1 MRAGLGGTRVR
12 VEADPTDVRRTLAD
26 VLALLDR
33 ADAAVREPAAAVF
46 RALAEAEARV
56 HRMPVGAGALPRGR
70 RAGQHRR
77 RRRRGRR
84 VRLVRLD
91 RLVCSQI
98 ALGGGRADTAHGPIP
113 VPGPAVIELL
123 RGHDAPG
130 VGGPVETELATPTGV
145 ALAVTLADGFGP
157 LPGLRPELVGVGA
170 GERDPVGHAN
180 ITRLVV
186 GAAGETGG
194 AADLTGRTRARTRR
208 PSSWRPTSTISTRG
222 CGQRCWPTLLDAG
235 ASDAWLTPILMK
247 KGRPAHTLSV
257 LTAPELHRRAR
268 ADGLHR
274 HHHDRVATA
283 AGHQTGTPPGDDHGR
298 GPRSSGAGQARP
310 SRRRGGQR
318 RSRVRRRGRRCRRRG
333 GAGRG
338 DAGRGPAS
346 SYGSG
351 SASVPPGPQPLA
363 GVRRGGGRRRLLPDP
378 SPGSDVRPRGIGGRS
393 DGGATP
399 RLPPGGAVLV
409 E

>member
-1 MRAGLGGTRVR
+1 MTGRCGWIDATGGISGDMLLGACVDAGVELAVVQAAIDRLGLPEAVRVTAEPAMRAGLGGTRVR

-26 VLALLDR
+26 VLALLDH
-33 ADAAVREPAAAVF
+33 ADAAVRDPAAAVF

-56 HRMPVGAGALPRGR
+56 HRMPVERVHFHEVGALDSIADVVGVV
-70 RAGQHRR
+70 AGFAS
-77 RRRRGRR
+77 
-84 VRLVRLD
+84 LRLD

-145 ALAVTLADGFGP
+145 ALAVTLADRFGP

-194 AADLTGRTRARTRR
+194 AADLTGPDSREDEEAVVLETNVDDLDPRL
-208 PSSWRPTSTISTRG
+208 
-222 CGQRCWPTLLDAG
+222 WPAVLAELLDAG
-235 ASDAWLTPILMK
+235 ASDAWLSPILMK

-257 LTAPELHRRAR
+257 LTAPEHIAALERIVFTGTTTIGLRRRRVTKRALPRETITVEVHGHPVRVKLARLDGEVVNAVPEYDDVAAAAAAEGVRVAVMLDRAR
-268 ADGLHR
+268 
-274 HHHDRVATA
+274 VV
-283 AGHQTGTPPGDDHGR
+283 
-298 GPRSSGAGQARP
+298 
-310 SRRRGGQR
+310 
-318 RSRVRRRGRRCRRRG
+318 VRER
-333 GAGRG
+333 
-338 DAGRGPAS
+338 
-346 SYGSG
+346 
-351 SASVPPGPQPLA
+351 
-363 GVRRGGGRRRLLPDP
+363 
-378 SPGSDVRPRGIGGRS
+378 
-393 DGGATP
+393 
-399 RLPPGGAVLV
+399 
-409 E
+409 